1 MRRRKTISSLRRHAF
16 VFLLLAAPVA
26 AVSQQ
31 PGLPGIDL
39 SEPGKT
45 PEAPPE
51 KPLPR
56 PSQPAATA
64 ERKAAGEAGA
74 ASPVLGAPG
83 ERDAALADRVKAVQ
97 RKGFLKRSRL
107 QVGLELPATLN
118 DAFYQKA
125 GVGGRVAWNLQES
138 FALAVRGTY
147 WWTLRTDHVRE
158 GQAAFQSQLLSSQPI
173 GQLMLD
179 GVWSPIYGKASW
191 LGSRIVH
198 FDLFLQGGLGA
209 VWSDTSVA
217 PRNEGPHAAAD
228 LGGGIRFYPAD
239 WLSLELG
246 FGATFYP
253 DRPTRTAPS
262 TTTRI
267 LAATVGVSFFWPFR
281 FEYVYP

>member
-1 MRRRKTISSLRRHAF
+1 MRRRTTISSLRRHAF
-16 VFLLLAAPVA
+16 VFLLLAAPA
-26 AVSQQ
+26 AAASQQ

-39 SEPGKT
+39 SEPGK
-45 PEAPPE
+45 PPAKPQPKASQQAPAE
-51 KPLPR
+51 KP
-56 PSQPAATA
+56 
-64 ERKAAGEAGA
+64 AAGALA
-74 ASPVLGAPG
+74 PLGAPG

-97 RKGFLKRSRL
+97 RKGFLKRGRL
-107 QVGLELPATLN
+107 QLGLELPATLN

-125 GVGGRVAWNLQES
+125 GVGGRIAWNVQDS

-147 WWTLRTDHVRE
+147 WWTLRTDHVRQ
-158 GQAAFQSQLLSSQPI
+158 GQAAFQSQLLSSQPV
-173 GQLMLD
+173 GQVMLD
-179 GVWSPIYGKASW
+179 GIWSPIYGKASW

-209 VWSDTSVA
+209 VWSDTSLA

-228 LGGGIRFYPAD
+228 LGGGIRFYPTD

-246 FGATFYP
+246 VGATLYP

-267 LAATVGVSFFWPFR
+267 LAATVGVSFFWPLH

>member
-16 VFLLLAAPVA
+16 VFLLLAAPA
-26 AVSQQ
+26 AASSQQ

-39 SEPGKT
+39 SEPGKA
-45 PEAPPE
+45 PARPAPAPPPPGTAE
-51 KPLPR
+51 KP
-56 PSQPAATA
+56 
-64 ERKAAGEAGA
+64 AAGAPA
-74 ASPVLGAPG
+74 PALGAPG

-97 RKGFLKRSRL
+97 RKGFLKRGRL
-107 QVGLELPATLN
+107 QLGLELPATLN

-125 GVGGRVAWNLQES
+125 GVGGRVAWNVQDS

-147 WWTLRTDHVRE
+147 WWTLRTDHVRQ
-158 GQAAFQSQLLSSQPI
+158 GQAAFQSQLLSSQPV
-173 GQLMLD
+173 GQVMLD

-209 VWSDTSVA
+209 VWSDTSLA
-217 PRNEGPHAAAD
+217 PRSEGPHPAAD
-228 LGGGIRFYPAD
+228 LGGGIRFYPTD

-246 FGATFYP
+246 VGATLYP

-267 LAATVGVSFFWPFR
+267 LAATVGVSFFWPLH